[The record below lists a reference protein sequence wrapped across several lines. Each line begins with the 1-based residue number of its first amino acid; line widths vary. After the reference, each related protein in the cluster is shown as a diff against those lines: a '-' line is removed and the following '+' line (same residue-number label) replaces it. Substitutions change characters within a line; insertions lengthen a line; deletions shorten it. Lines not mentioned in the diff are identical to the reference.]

1 MGLLLE
7 AGKDVWNTLSPCHWN
22 TSMQANFG
30 NPVLQNNGFTRENK
44 CSLSL
49 KTVSHESLLASV
61 SHIYSWQN
69 FMLTALE
76 ILQLIPGHLFHLCM
90 NCHLR
95 GMQATCLL
103 RNCEIFEDMFSKCGF
118 LTPTLLLIISGVLWS
133 KRELGVKD
141 SIYFMRKGTCK
152 LLWCW

>member
-7 AGKDVWNTLSPCHWN
+7 AGKDIWNTLSPYHWN

-49 KTVSHESLLASV
+49 KTVSHGSLSASV
-61 SHIYSWQN
+61 SPICSWQN
-69 FMLTALE
+69 FVLTALE
-76 ILQLIPGHLFHLCM
+76 ILLLIPGHLFRLCM

-95 GMQATCLL
+95 GMQTTFFL
-103 RNCEIFEDMFSKCGF
+103 RNCESFEDVLSKYGF
-118 LTPTLLLIISGVLWS
+118 LTPTLLLISGVLWS
-133 KRELGVKD
+133 GRELGVKD
-141 SIYFMRKGTCK
+141 SIVRKDTCK
-152 LLWCW
+152 LFWCW